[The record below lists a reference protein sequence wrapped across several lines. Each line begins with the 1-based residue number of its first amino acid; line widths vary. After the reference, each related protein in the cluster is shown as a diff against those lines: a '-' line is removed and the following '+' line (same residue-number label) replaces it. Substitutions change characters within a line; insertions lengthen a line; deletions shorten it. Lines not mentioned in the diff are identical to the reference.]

1 MKFDPY
7 KILGVQKTSNPSFI
21 LKEYKKKVLIVHPDK
36 GGTVEEF
43 QLLQLAK
50 DVLTNPTIKN
60 EFDSGRSDGNRIWAW
75 ADGNNEI
82 HDFSSFFTAS
92 KQASSNTKAKTPK
105 AKTSKAQTPKVA
117 KFSKAE
123 REAKKAEREAKK
135 TLKQDYEKKRD
146 LIVSEFRRR
155 ESELVLQFEKD
166 MHDLRS
172 LKKARLDEILL

>member
-60 EFDSGRSDGNRIWAW
+60 EFDSGRSDGNQIWAW

-82 HDFSSFFTAS
+82 HDFPSFFTAS
-92 KQASSNTKAKTPK
+92 KQASSNIKAQTPK
-105 AKTSKAQTPKVA
+105 AQTPKAQMSKAQTPKVA
-117 KFSKAE
+117 KFS
-123 REAKKAEREAKK
+123 KAEREAKK

-146 LIVSEFRRR
+146 LIVSEFRRC

-166 MHDLRS
+166 LHDLRS
-172 LKKARLDEILL
+172 LKTARLDEILL